1 MEGTGLDASF
11 KAGRRGPGFEAV
23 GLSLISLGVREQA
36 LFRRFAFAFEFRRR
50 IGNAANG
57 AVRFVPHKLNVVF
70 GRFGNDARTSKA
82 LRQLA
87 RSDAGLARH
96 NLCEL
101 GHAEAAVAATHGR
114 ARAPLQRVETQ
125 HGQLRVQRGGDIG
138 FGHLVAAAEHMA
150 RVGIGRDGCATLF
163 FIHVLEQRRQRQ
175 YRVELVVFR
184 SIELFGNARSH
195 INGNSGSGS
204 QARRFKARDIEKAWR
219 TRHLANFEIARIARG
234 AHADERGNA
243 GSHVERWV
251 RLFRGGRNCGQA
263 LGGSC
268 RGIFVTLGNGI
279 RANEH
284 VAMHS
289 RRHKHALARF
299 RGGLEHRVREQAA
312 HIGIHEVVFAAT
324 GGYRKRVRRDH
335 VMDFV
340 SMHAGGVHH
349 DTGVHRFGNVALGAF
364 DVKDVARAPG
374 GLDNGGP
381 GGAGGDCLGGI
392 GGRSLRRLD
401 AHNFA

>member
-1 MEGTGLDASF
+1 MIG
-11 KAGRRGPGFEAV
+11 
-23 GLSLISLGVREQA
+23 LGVRGQA
-36 LFRRFAFAFEFRRR
+36 LFRRFAFALEVRCR

-70 GRFGNDARTSKA
+70 GRFRNDARTSKA
-82 LRQLA
+82 LRQLTW
-87 RSDAGLARH
+87 SDAGLACH
-96 NLCEL
+96 DLCKL
-101 GHAEAAVAATHGR
+101 GRAEAAVTATHSR

-125 HGQLRVQRGGDIG
+125 HGQLRVQRGSDIG
-138 FGHLVAAAEHMA
+138 FGHLVAAAEHVS
-150 RVGIGRDGCATLF
+150 RVGIGRDGCATLL

-175 YRVELVVFR
+175 YWVELVVFR

-204 QARRFKARDIEKAWR
+204 QARRLKACDIEEAR
-219 TRHLANFEIARIARG
+219 GARHFADFEIARIARG
-234 AHADERGNA
+234 AHAGERGNA

-251 RLFRGGRNCGQA
+251 RLFRGGRDCGQA

-268 RGIFVTLGNGI
+268 RGIFVALGNGI
-279 RANEH
+279 RTNEH
-284 VAMHS
+284 VAAH
-289 RRHKHALARF
+289 RRRDKHALARF
-299 RGGLEHRVREQAA
+299 RWGLEHRVREQAA

-324 GGYRKRVRRDH
+324 GCYRKRVRRHH

-340 SMHAGGVHH
+340 SMHAGGIHH
-349 DTGVHRFGNVALGAF
+349 NVSAHRFGNVALGAF

-374 GLDNGGP
+374 GLDGGGP
-381 GGAGGDCLGGI
+381 GGAGGDGLGGI
-392 GGRSLRRLD
+392 GGRSLHRLD